1 MPNQPYV
8 GAYSRRRFSNYSA
21 DNAGSNAHNGSY
33 NLSVTSAD
41 PTMGDAGY
49 IKLAASSPFAS
60 AQSAE
65 TQVNNRGGGYVAGDS
80 FRAVAKAVPGCH
92 FVSWQTNLD
101 GVGATTQ
108 NPIEFTLTKDTVL
121 VARFAADTPET
132 PANMTANISWNSQM
146 GRVNGAGLVLS
157 EEGRA
162 GSGQLTASQGST
174 VSLTASPLAGYKFV
188 AWHGGPVE
196 GKTSKTVSFPMNGNY
211 SIRAEFMAENQTPN
225 TGTGSGVS
233 GTIGTSGG
241 GGGTGTGT
249 ETHSSVAPVST
260 GFSVMSFVKK
270 WWWAILIVAYIV
282 FKDKEGGSK

>member
-21 DNAGSNAHNGSY
+21 DNAGTLAGTGSY

-49 IKLAASSPFAS
+49 IKLLASSPFAS
-60 AQSAE
+60 AQSSE
-65 TQVNNRGGGYVAGDS
+65 TQVNNRGGGFTAGDS
-80 FRAVAKAVPGCH
+80 FRAVAKAVPGCR

-101 GVGATTQ
+101 GVGVTTQ

-121 VARFAADTPET
+121 VARFEKATPDTPN
-132 PANMTANISWNSQM
+132 NMTVNVSWNSQM

-157 EEGRA
+157 NEGRA

-174 VSLTASPLAGYKFV
+174 VSLTASPLDGYKFV

-196 GKTSKTVSFPMNGNY
+196 GKTSKTVSFQVTGNY
-211 SIRAEFMAENQTPN
+211 TIRAEFVAENQTPG

-241 GGGTGTGT
+241 GAGTGA
-249 ETHSSVAPVST
+249 ETPSGVAPVST
-260 GFSVMSFVKK
+260 GFNVMSFVKK
-270 WWWAILIVAYIV
+270 WWWAILIVAYVI